1 MITLVV
7 KEKGHMVNI
16 PGIAPFRTPAKIDVS
31 HTKLNLIIGALNN
44 VGVKDYEIVVKEDK
58 EEVVY
63 TKEDFEL
70 PKKTAKSSQA
80 LDKINERFN
89 KIESILKNLLKNS
102 SSKKTS
108 SEEQITNKLN
118 ALEEL
123 SKRILEKES
132 VQEIVYTSSKDK
144 TNRPLIEDLDDDLYV
159 PNIYI
164 DDMELKGSASKTI
177 GEVDDA
183 EEAAD
188 MLSRL
193 KK

>member
-1 MITLVV
+1 MITLIV
-7 KEKGHMVNI
+7 KEKGHMINI

-31 HTKLNLIIGALNN
+31 HVKLNLILGSLKN
-44 VGVKDYEIVVKEDK
+44 VGIDDYEIVAKEDK
-58 EEVVY
+58 EEITY

-70 PKKTAKSSQA
+70 PKKTGESSA
-80 LDKINERFN
+80 ELNKINERFN
-89 KIESILKNLLKNS
+89 RIEGILKNLLKKS
-102 SSKKTS
+102 SSEKTS

-123 SKRILEKES
+123 SRRILEKES
-132 VQEIVYTSSKDK
+132 VQEIVYTSSKEK
-144 TNRPLIEDLDDDLYV
+144 SVSPVIEDLDDDLYI
-159 PNIYI
+159 PKIYI
-164 DDMELKGSASKTI
+164 DDMELKGTASEKI
-177 GEVDDA
+177 GEVEDP

>member
-7 KEKGHMVNI
+7 KEKGHMINI
-16 PGIAPFRTPAKIDVS
+16 PGLAPFRTPAKIDVS
-31 HTKLNLIIGALNN
+31 HVKLNLIISSLNN
-44 VGVKDYEIVVKEDK
+44 VGIKDYEIVSKEDK
-58 EEVVY
+58 KEIIY
-63 TKEDFEL
+63 TIEDFEF
-70 PKKTAKSSQA
+70 PKKMEESSQD
-80 LDKINERFN
+80 LNKIDERFN
-89 KIESILKNLLKNS
+89 KIETILKNLLKKS

-123 SKRILEKES
+123 SKKILEKES
-132 VQEIVYTSSKDK
+132 VKEIVYTSSKETSNK
-144 TNRPLIEDLDDDLYV
+144 PTVEDLDDDLYI

-164 DDMELKGSASKTI
+164 DDMELKGSASEKI

>member
-1 MITLVV
+1 LITLIV
-7 KEKGHMVNI
+7 KEKGHMINI

-31 HTKLNLIIGALNN
+31 HVKLNLILGSLKN
-44 VGVKDYEIVVKEDK
+44 VGIDDYEIVAKEDK
-58 EEVVY
+58 EEITY

-70 PKKTAKSSQA
+70 PKKTGESSA
-80 LDKINERFN
+80 ELNKINERFN
-89 KIESILKNLLKNS
+89 RIEGILKNLLKKS
-102 SSKKTS
+102 SSEKTS

-123 SKRILEKES
+123 SKRILEKEA
-132 VQEIVYTSSKDK
+132 VREIVYTSSKEK
-144 TNRPLIEDLDDDLYV
+144 SKRPVVEDLDDELYI

-164 DDMELKGSASKTI
+164 DDMELKGSASEKI

>member
-1 MITLVV
+1 MITLII
-7 KEKGHMVNI
+7 KEKGHMINI

-31 HTKLNLIIGALNN
+31 HVKLNLILGSLKN
-44 VGVKDYEIVVKEDK
+44 VGINDYEIVAKEDK
-58 EEVVY
+58 EEITY

-70 PKKTAKSSQA
+70 PKKTGESSA
-80 LDKINERFN
+80 ELNKINERFN
-89 KIESILKNLLKNS
+89 RIEGILKNLLKKS
-102 SSKKTS
+102 SSEKTS

-118 ALEEL
+118 DLEEL
-123 SKRILEKES
+123 SKRILEKEA
-132 VQEIVYTSSKDK
+132 VREIVYTSSKEK
-144 TNRPLIEDLDDDLYV
+144 SKRPVVEDLDDELYI

-164 DDMELKGSASKTI
+164 DDMELKGSASEKI

>member
-1 MITLVV
+1 MITLII
-7 KEKGHMVNI
+7 KEKGHMINI

-31 HTKLNLIIGALNN
+31 HVKLNLILGSLKN
-44 VGVKDYEIVVKEDK
+44 VGINDYEIVAKEDK
-58 EEVVY
+58 EEITY

-70 PKKTAKSSQA
+70 PKKTGESSA
-80 LDKINERFN
+80 ELNKINERFN
-89 KIESILKNLLKNS
+89 RIEGILKNLLTKS
-102 SSKKTS
+102 SSEKTS

-123 SKRILEKES
+123 SKRILEKEA
-132 VQEIVYTSSKDK
+132 VREIVYTSSKEK
-144 TNRPLIEDLDDDLYV
+144 SKRPVVEDLDDELYI

-164 DDMELKGSASKTI
+164 DDMELKGSASEKI

>member
-1 MITLVV
+1 LITLII
-7 KEKGHMVNI
+7 KEKGHMINI

-31 HTKLNLIIGALNN
+31 HVKLNLILGSLKN
-44 VGVKDYEIVVKEDK
+44 VGINDYEIVAKEDK
-58 EEVVY
+58 EEITY

-70 PKKTAKSSQA
+70 PKKTGESSA
-80 LDKINERFN
+80 ELNKINERFN
-89 KIESILKNLLKNS
+89 RIEGILKNLLKKS
-102 SSKKTS
+102 SSEKTS

-118 ALEEL
+118 DLEEL
-123 SKRILEKES
+123 SKRILEKEA
-132 VQEIVYTSSKDK
+132 VREIVYTSSKEK
-144 TNRPLIEDLDDDLYV
+144 SKRPVVEDLDDELYI

-164 DDMELKGSASKTI
+164 DDMELKGSASEKI